1 MDVDGEDVDPSNK
14 KSKEGSGA
22 TAKPPPS
29 AGSQAKPPTAVN
41 LNLPIPGGRGQA
53 AIVKVYDVEDG
64 AFAVNDVIEFV
75 GVLSLNPLLAQ
86 VPLEGTDDIFAQFE
100 RKELETKNPPA
111 SLVPRLHVVHHT
123 KLSSWAN
130 PLLPKQLD
138 LSAASLKAE
147 AVACRAQLHSMLT
160 KLLLGDSLAADYL
173 ICHLVSR
180 VYHRRDVL
188 CLGKF
193 SLNLFNL
200 PTAGN
205 FTKRLATIFQLLTTK
220 SHYLPMSVDLF
231 NKGSFVPRKDYHE
244 NRLVSGLLQLSK
256 GTHLILDETTMR
268 DGQLTAGM
276 VTNSILLKLTFY
288 YN

>member
-14 KSKEGSGA
+14 KSKEGSGGA

-41 LNLPIPGGRGQA
+41 LNLPIPGSKGQA

-160 KLLLGDSLAADYL
+160 KLLLGD
-173 ICHLVSR
+173 R
-180 VYHRRDVL
+180 
-188 CLGKF
+188 
-193 SLNLFNL
+193 
-200 PTAGN
+200 
-205 FTKRLATIFQLLTTK
+205 
-220 SHYLPMSVDLF
+220 
-231 NKGSFVPRKDYHE
+231 
-244 NRLVSGLLQLSK
+244 SG
-256 GTHLILDETTMR
+256 H
-268 DGQLTAGM
+268 
-276 VTNSILLKLTFY
+276 
-288 YN
+288 

>member
-22 TAKPPPS
+22 TAKPPHS

-160 KLLLGDSLAADYL
+160 KLLLGDRSD
-173 ICHLVSR
+173 H
-180 VYHRRDVL
+180 
-188 CLGKF
+188 
-193 SLNLFNL
+193 
-200 PTAGN
+200 
-205 FTKRLATIFQLLTTK
+205 
-220 SHYLPMSVDLF
+220 
-231 NKGSFVPRKDYHE
+231 
-244 NRLVSGLLQLSK
+244 
-256 GTHLILDETTMR
+256 
-268 DGQLTAGM
+268 
-276 VTNSILLKLTFY
+276 
-288 YN
+288 